1 MKVIKSIARYV
12 IFLFRG
18 SFFHYNV
25 MIFYYSINSPL
36 SQFSPNLQQKRSV
49 FSVCRRRSVGQRP
62 LPRPLP
68 KREGSDHR
76 DTHVRKRPLPRPLPK
91 REGSDHRDTPMANH
105 QHLTL
110 ITQHPA
116 LAVTF
121 CEFCMP
127 EAFCGIEMCAKMFCY
142 ICEFCERKKYPS

>member
-1 MKVIKSIARYV
+1 MTVIKAIAKYV
-12 IFLFRG
+12 ILLFRG
-18 SFFHYNV
+18 CFFFYNV

-36 SQFSPNLQQKRSV
+36 SQFSPNLQQNRSV

-76 DTHVRKRPLPRPLPK
+76 DT
-91 REGSDHRDTPMANH
+91 PMANH
-105 QHLTL
+105 QHLTT
-110 ITQHPA
+110 ITQHPS
-116 LAVTF
+116 LAITF

-127 EAFCGIEMCAKMFCY
+127 EAFCGIEMCAKIFCY

>member
-1 MKVIKSIARYV
+1 MKVIKVIARYV

-18 SFFHYNV
+18 FFFHYNV

-49 FSVCRRRSVGQRP
+49 FSVCRRRSVGQ
-62 LPRPLP
+62 
-68 KREGSDHR
+68 
-76 DTHVRKRPLPRPLPK
+76 RPLPRPLPK

>member
-1 MKVIKSIARYV
+1 MKVIKAIARYV

-36 SQFSPNLQQKRSV
+36 SQFSPNLQQNRSV
-49 FSVCRRRSVGQRP
+49 FSVCRRPSVGQ
-62 LPRPLP
+62 
-68 KREGSDHR
+68 
-76 DTHVRKRPLPRPLPK
+76 RPLPRPLPK

-105 QHLTL
+105 QHLTT
-110 ITQHPA
+110 ITQHPS
-116 LAVTF
+116 LAITF